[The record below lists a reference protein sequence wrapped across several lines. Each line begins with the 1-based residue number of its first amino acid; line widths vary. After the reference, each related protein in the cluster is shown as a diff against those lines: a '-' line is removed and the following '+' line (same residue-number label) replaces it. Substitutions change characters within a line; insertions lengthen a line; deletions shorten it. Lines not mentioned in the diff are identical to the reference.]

1 MKKHFIIFLLVG
13 IVLAQKTAVT
23 VKENDSDNKFIAVFD
38 LENNGLRDNEI
49 RTIRNRLESEIKK
62 TGLKVV
68 EREQINELHKEQ
80 KLQLSGAVEHSLV
93 NIGALLGATHVLS
106 GSVGKMSDTYY
117 TISAKLVDVSSGELI
132 KTADYDAMKGLSDLI
147 KNGTRIIASSLFE
160 IQVETNLEEQ
170 SHYTVM
176 VGNIFISDKDFHIS
190 FFGNPL
196 NIGLTIWENQNQIE
210 KINIGKVRGLNGI
223 NKKIKLK
230 PKPNS
235 VYKLYIGETD
245 GELTSNSLYEW
256 VSTWKGGK
264 VEQRT
269 VDWFFDQNKLK
280 FGSNSY
286 IEMMQEPRYTDLK
299 AELFD
304 DSNFEGISLPLGDN
318 ISKLKNKKFKERGQ
332 NRNWNDILSSIKIEK
347 GSRIILFE
355 HSNYEGDSLIVT
367 TGKANLKNIG
377 WNDRASSLKV
387 FQE

>member
-1 MKKHFIIFLLVG
+1 MKKYLLIVLLVG
-13 IVLAQKTAVT
+13 VCLNPKNAVIA
-23 VKENDSDNKFIAVFD
+23 KENDSDNKFIAVFD
-38 LENNGLRDNEI
+38 LENNGLKDNEI

-68 EREQINELHKEQ
+68 EREQINELYKEQ

-93 NIGALLGATHVLS
+93 SIGALLGATHVLS
-106 GSVGKMSDTYY
+106 GSVGKVSDTYY
-117 TISAKLVDVSSGELI
+117 TISAKLVDVISGELI
-132 KTADYDAMKGLSDLI
+132 KTADYDAMKGLPDLI

-160 IQVETNLEEQ
+160 IQVETKLEEQ
-170 SHYTVM
+170 SHYTVT

-190 FFGNPL
+190 FFRNPL

-210 KINIGKVRGLNGI
+210 KIKIGKVRGLNGI

-269 VDWFFDQNKLK
+269 GDWFFDQNKLK

-286 IEMMQEPRYTDLK
+286 IELMQEPQYTDLK
-299 AELFD
+299 AVLFD
-304 DSNFEGISLPLGDN
+304 DSNFEGVSLPLGDN
-318 ISKLKNKKFKERGQ
+318 ISKLKNKKFNERSL
-332 NRNWNDILSSIKIEK
+332 NKNWNDILSSIKVEK
-347 GSRIILFE
+347 GNEIIMFE
-355 HSNYEGDSLIVT
+355 HSNYEGDSLII
-367 TGKANLKNIG
+367 TGSESNLKDIG
-377 WNDRASSLKV
+377 WNDRVSSIRVLQK
-387 FQE
+387 